1 MQMVDQIRSSFEK
14 YQFILGIFTDLSKAL
29 GNIDFGILII
39 NLENYEVSGNKLWC
53 SKNRKQFLTY
63 NNLNTSFK
71 DIK

>member
-39 NLENYEVSGNKLWC
+39 NLENYEVSGNNLWW
-53 SKNRKQFLTY
+53 
-63 NNLNTSFK
+63 FK
-71 DIK
+71 C